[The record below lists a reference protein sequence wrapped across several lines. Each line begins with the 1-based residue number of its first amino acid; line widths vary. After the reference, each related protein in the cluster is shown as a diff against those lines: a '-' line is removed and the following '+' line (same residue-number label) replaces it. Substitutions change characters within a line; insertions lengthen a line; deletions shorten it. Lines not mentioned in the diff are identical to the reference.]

1 MVHLSMG
8 VLVAEKLTH
17 AEKSATIDVLWN
29 DNFPPLNLWNYP
41 AKWVSEIFYKDNDV
55 WYQRNRRQEVF

>member
-1 MVHLSMG
+1 MDCVSLGRMVE
-8 VLVAEKLTH
+8 EKLTQ

-29 DNFPPLNLWNYP
+29 DSFPPLNLWNYP

-55 WYQRNRRQEVF
+55 WHQRNRRQEVF

>member
-1 MVHLSMG
+1 MVK
-8 VLVAEKLTH
+8 EKLTLTD
-17 AEKSATIDVLWN
+17 KSATIDISWN

-55 WYQRNRRQEVF
+55 WHQRNCRQEVL